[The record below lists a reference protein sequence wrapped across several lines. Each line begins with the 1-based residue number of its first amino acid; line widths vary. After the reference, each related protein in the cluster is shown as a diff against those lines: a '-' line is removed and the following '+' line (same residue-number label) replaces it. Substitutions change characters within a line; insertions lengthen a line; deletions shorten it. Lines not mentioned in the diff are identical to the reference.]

1 MWKWYYI
8 NDSTL
13 MATRL
18 SFSCMLSQHQM
29 ISHFQYANKWRRP
42 VVTCWR
48 QGRPMNEVIS
58 LEHGLIA
65 VMHLSVVCP
74 IPPIPGNWHDC
85 PIGQCPHTLATI
97 LHVYHPHPTYLK
109 YPISPCCAQ
118 CVTGRYGYLRNSQIK
133 IYFSKTLT
141 QQKRIHYAIWVDWD

>member
-1 MWKWYYI
+1 MGLTQKMHILCTFWWYLLSGDVPFIFGTLICLLKYNQQCEGDILSDI

-18 SFSCMLSQHQM
+18 SFSCFLYIKM

-58 LEHGLIA
+58 LIVLEHGFIA
-65 VMHLSVVCP
+65 VIHLSVVCP
-74 IPPIPGNWHDC
+74 IPPIPGFGKRGELTGS
-85 PIGQCPHTLATI
+85 IGTCPHTFGTI
-97 LHVYHPHPTYLK
+97 LHAYHPLH
-109 YPISPCCAQ
+109 IS
-118 CVTGRYGYLRNSQIK
+118 YK
-133 IYFSKTLT
+133 
-141 QQKRIHYAIWVDWD
+141 